1 MFPLFSGNLML
12 PIYRWWWFS
21 IKGDFPRPYVTNYQR
36 VMLPIYG
43 KFACG
48 TDNLVILERSKMVYG
63 HLTQKYL
70 QDCYPISS
78 CKFPAFFDVLKV
90 TPNDP
95 AQFPILSINFPST
108 SAGRLLSSG
117 GHEITSG
124 LQTLYDA
131 RNHWCPQRWFL
142 SWILARCPVG
152 TRNNHIISQLCIC
165 ICIYHI

>member
-1 MFPLFSGNLML
+1 
-12 PIYRWWWFS
+12 
-21 IKGDFPRPYVTNYQR
+21 
-36 VMLPIYG
+36 MLPIYG

-78 CKFPAFFDVLKV
+78 CKFPAFFNVLKV

-131 RNHWCPQRWFL
+131 RNH
-142 SWILARCPVG
+142 
-152 TRNNHIISQLCIC
+152 
-165 ICIYHI
+165 